1 MRIISGEWRGRRL
14 TAPEGQATR
23 PTADRARETL
33 FSMLTSRLGGFS
45 GLRVADLFA
54 GSGALGFEALSRGAA
69 SCVFVEQDRAAIAAI
84 RANAAALHAVHVDV
98 RQQSVQTLGK
108 APAPLDL
115 LFLDPPYGAV
125 DLAPVLLRLI
135 DQGWAIPGCMIS
147 VETSA
152 GTQICCDGMRPLV
165 SRKVGKAELHLL
177 TVD

>member
-1 MRIISGEWRGRRL
+1 
-14 TAPEGQATR
+14 
-23 PTADRARETL
+23 
-33 FSMLTSRLGGFS
+33 MLTSRLGGFS

-84 RANAAALHAVHVDV
+84 RANAAALLAGNADV

-108 APAPLDL
+108 VPAPHDL

-125 DLAPVLLRLI
+125 ELAPVLLRLI
-135 DQGWAIPGCMIS
+135 DQGWAGPGSMIS
-147 VETSA
+147 VETAA
-152 GTQICCDGMRPLV
+152 GAQIGCDGMTALV